1 MTINFWFQEAF
12 VLWDTYGFP
21 LDLTQVLG
29 TTFSFE
35 CKYFPLGLKILI
47 LVFYQLM
54 AEERGLTVDVTAFN
68 IALDE
73 ARERSRN
80 AQTKVVSWS
89 LDVAFLI

>member
-1 MTINFWFQEAF
+1 
-12 VLWDTYGFP
+12 
-21 LDLTQVLG
+21 
-29 TTFSFE
+29 
-35 CKYFPLGLKILI
+35 
-47 LVFYQLM
+47 M